1 MNNTSSRQP
10 ITVSVVARLP
20 LQQYGLG
27 ALIDQ
32 DPDLV
37 AGQTVAAID
46 RVTVGSQPRPHVILY
61 YLDEGCSGSS
71 ELIRAL
77 IEQGMQII
85 VVMSRGPSIH
95 PASMVQLGVRGVVGT
110 NIGRREFS
118 SAVRHVAWGRS
129 YISPSIASD
138 LLHPDATPAGDLT
151 ARELEVL
158 VRVAAGDTD
167 REIAR
172 MLRIAVR
179 TVRSHLDNVRAKTG
193 ARRRPDLTRFAIM
206 NGIWPDTEAPTDLRS
221 SASRATG

>member
-1 MNNTSSRQP
+1 MHSISSRQP

-27 ALIDQ
+27 ALIDH

-37 AGQTVAAID
+37 VGQTVAAID
-46 RVTVGSQPRPHVILY
+46 RVTVGSQPRPHVIMY
-61 YLDEGCSGSS
+61 YLDDGCSGSS
-71 ELIRAL
+71 ELIRTL
-77 IEQGMQII
+77 IEQGIQII

-95 PASMVQLGVRGVVGT
+95 PSAMVQLGVRGVLGT
-110 NIGRREFS
+110 NVGRREFS
-118 SAVRHVAWGRS
+118 SAVRHVALGRS

-138 LLHPDATPAGDLT
+138 LLHPEVTSAADLT
-151 ARELEVL
+151 ARELEIL
-158 VRVAAGDTD
+158 VRVADGDTD

-206 NGIWPDTEAPTDLRS
+206 NGIWPTAEAPADLSYTAAR
-221 SASRATG
+221 ASN